1 MSNLFDAQTKDVI
14 ESRMAQTLHTITEKE
29 QSTMEGTF
37 ARDLIDAN
45 AVEFESSYAE
55 LAMLRD
61 AAFAE
66 SVLGRLPD
74 AAGSGIWRRSQ
85 ESRQGQR
92 RSYGDGD
99 GRSLHHS
106 QQSLPDKRRPAILY
120 PGVGHHSC
128 RCR

>member
-1 MSNLFDAQTKDVI
+1 MSNLFDAQTKEVI

-55 LAMLRD
+55 MAMLRG
-61 AAFAE
+61 FCRN
-66 SVLGRLPD
+66 VLGRLPD

-85 ESRQGQR
+85 EG
-92 RSYGDGD
+92 G
-99 GRSLHHS
+99 
-106 QQSLPDKRRPAILY
+106 
-120 PGVGHHSC
+120 
-128 RCR
+128 